1 MLFLQGRLEPQP
13 VTNIDQLTVLCIV
26 VKVLMDQNTKIISCT
41 VGAYFI
47 DSEDYFANEDCQL
60 IDVIHHL
67 CPDSAHHLSVEET
80 GA

>member
-1 MLFLQGRLEPQP
+1 MQLNIFNNQAIVPIAFLKPDGYS
-13 VTNIDQLTVLCIV
+13 N
-26 VKVLMDQNTKIISCT
+26 QNTKIISCT